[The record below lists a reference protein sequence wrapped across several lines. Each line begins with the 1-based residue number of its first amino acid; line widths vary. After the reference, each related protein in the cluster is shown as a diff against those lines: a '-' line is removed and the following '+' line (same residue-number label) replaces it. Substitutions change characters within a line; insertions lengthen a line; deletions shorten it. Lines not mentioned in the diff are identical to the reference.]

1 MGRLTR
7 RLVGTAVCAITAS
20 AVAQTTAP
28 ASQPAT
34 GPTTPTISPATTPAT
49 TTPATAPAAASFPP
63 VDQVLKQLSSDD
75 RHERRKAQDMLVRGG
90 EDARPFLL
98 ELIHRAQSPEA
109 RKNAEAALAQIDQD
123 RLVGPSYI
131 TLHVKDATPREVF
144 DELSRQCHAPLL
156 TYPDNLWD
164 QGPWQKLSLDVDRQP
179 FWDVM
184 PQICQKIGV
193 DFRPFQ
199 FGMRL
204 MRTGGMQMQGMLQV
218 QGPFLIVAN
227 QISRTQT
234 RHLGGANVAQ
244 SQFGMNLNVYAEP
257 KITVLRT
264 AGSVRIDEAVDD
276 HGNSLIP
283 AENAARNFWGGYAG
297 VGGWALY
304 APMRYPQKNPG
315 TRLVKFKG
323 STTFVIQTRM
333 EKLELANVLSLHET
347 TRTINGVAITFKELR
362 KEGDVYRLHVRVG
375 QSTFGGVEW
384 QQLAE
389 GLQTRM
395 QLQDAD
401 GRPLDHRGMSS
412 SGTNDALEMTLD
424 FARSPRPDGKTQGE
438 PSRLIWEIPI
448 ETREVNVP
456 IEFHD
461 LPLFDQ

>member
-7 RLVGTAVCAITAS
+7 WLVGTMACAIPA
-20 AVAQTTAP
+20 AGIAQTTVPA
-28 ASQPAT
+28 ASQPAA
-34 GPTTPTISPATTPAT
+34 GPTTRPTTR
-49 TTPATAPAAASFPP
+49 PATAPAPALSFPP
-63 VDQVLKQLSSDD
+63 ADEVLKQLSSDD
-75 RHERRKAQDMLVRGG
+75 RHERRKVQDLLVRGG

-98 ELIHRAQSPEA
+98 DLIRRAQSPEA

-131 TLHVKDATPREVF
+131 TLHVKDAAPRDVF

-164 QGPWQKLSLDVDRQP
+164 QGPWQKLTLDVDRQP
-179 FWDVM
+179 FWEVM

-204 MRTGGMQMQGMLQV
+204 MRTGGMQMQGLLQV

-227 QISRTQT
+227 QITRTQT

-264 AGSVRIDEAVDD
+264 GGSVRLDEAVDD
-276 HGNSLIP
+276 RGNSLIP
-283 AENAARNFWGGYAG
+283 SENTARNFWGGYAG

-304 APMRYPQKNPG
+304 APMRYPEKNPG
-315 TRLVKFKG
+315 ARLVKFKG
-323 STTFVIQTRM
+323 STTFVIQTKM
-333 EKLELANVLSLHET
+333 EKLELQNILTLHET
-347 TRTINGVAITFKELR
+347 TRTINGVQITFKELK
-362 KEGDVYRLHVRVG
+362 KEGDVYQLHVRVG
-375 QSTFGGVEW
+375 QSSFGGIEW

-389 GLQTRM
+389 GLQTRL

-401 GRPLDHRGMSS
+401 GRPFDHRGMSS
-412 SGTNDALEMTLD
+412 SGTNDSLEMTLD
-424 FARSPRPDGKTQGE
+424 FARSPRPDGKTQGD
-438 PSRLIWEIPI
+438 PARLMWEIPI
-448 ETREVNVP
+448 ETKEVSVP

-461 LPLFDQ
+461 LPLFE